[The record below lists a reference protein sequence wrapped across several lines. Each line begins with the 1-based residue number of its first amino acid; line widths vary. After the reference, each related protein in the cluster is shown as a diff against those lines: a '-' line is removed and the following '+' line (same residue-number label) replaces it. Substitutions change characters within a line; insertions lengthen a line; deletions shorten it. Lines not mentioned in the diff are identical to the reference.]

1 REGTFPRRDQGGIE
15 MTLRFGCVYRH
26 RLSGVVF
33 RVDEI
38 WIRENPIEGVQS
50 VAVRCVV
57 EDEDQY
63 TCVVGD
69 TVIARWWPHLEEVGV
84 ASQAVVAAAFAANQ
98 RDAAAEFFDP
108 SVTLQ
113 GADGELPD

>member
-1 REGTFPRRDQGGIE
+1 

-69 TVIARWWPHLEEVGV
+69 TVIARWWPHLEKVGHAGQDKLSEAWSNV
-84 ASQAVVAAAFAANQ
+84 MRNAGADV
-98 RDAAAEFFDP
+98 FDP
-108 SVTLQ
+108 SVTHQ